1 MEIGGARV
9 QPRVHDAFCFT
20 GSRKKEIYIYVYIH
34 EKVFSVGKARGELT
48 FA

>member
-1 MEIGGARV
+1 MLAV
-9 QPRVHDAFCFT
+9 
-20 GSRKKEIYIYVYIH
+20 SREVEKKKKKRNIYIYIY